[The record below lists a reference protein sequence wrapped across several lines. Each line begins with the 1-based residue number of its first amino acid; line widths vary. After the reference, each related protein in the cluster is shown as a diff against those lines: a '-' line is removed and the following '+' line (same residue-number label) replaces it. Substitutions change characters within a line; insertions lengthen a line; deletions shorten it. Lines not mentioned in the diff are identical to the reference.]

1 LITLKIVDGM
11 AGLAI
16 VEIVDN
22 EGGLDYPNFLSGRMD
37 CDVSIMGIGSVLSQE
52 GRLVEFFGEKLNEAR
67 QKLTT
72 YESEFYVVIWGL
84 MH

>member
-1 LITLKIVDGM
+1 M
-11 AGLAI
+11 AGSAI

-52 GRLVEFFGEKLNEAR
+52 GRPVEFFSEKLNEAR
-67 QKLTT
+67 KKLTT

>member
-11 AGLAI
+11 AGSAI

-37 CDVSIMGIGSVLSQE
+37 CDVSIMGIESVLSQE

>member
-1 LITLKIVDGM
+1 M
-11 AGLAI
+11 AGSAI

-37 CDVSIMGIGSVLSQE
+37 CDVSIMGIESVLSQE

>member
-11 AGLAI
+11 AGSAI

-52 GRLVEFFGEKLNEAR
+52 GRPVEFFGEKLNEAR
-67 QKLTT
+67 KKLTT